1 MKHLETKSVNQIIGS
16 IGEISAASVCSA
28 QINGMNTNLT
38 AIELI
43 LKNTIGLLD
52 FIRRI

>member
-1 MKHLETKSVNQIIGS
+1 MIHLETKSVNRIIDS
-16 IGEISAASVCSA
+16 IGEISAAVCSA

-43 LKNTIGLLD
+43 LKNTIRLLD